1 MKIYSNFLI
10 KRGDNMKKSEAQALA
25 SEKSKLIIEYIIQ
38 ILSDSERV
46 NSNMS
51 FCNTKIDNQPLLIAF
66 SKFSKSSLVFIS
78 QYLSL
83 YLIIPSG

>member
-1 MKIYSNFLI
+1 
-10 KRGDNMKKSEAQALA
+10 MKKSEAQALA

-51 FCNTKIDNQPLLIAF
+51 FCNTKIDNQQMCTLDIYVPDKNMKNI
-66 SKFSKSSLVFIS
+66 
-78 QYLSL
+78 
-83 YLIIPSG
+83 